1 LEERIPSLTYDIRE
15 ATIVLG
21 KITSLQRARLE
32 LQSLNLLTTPVA
44 LETQKDPDRSEEG
57 PRAKRIR
64 LSENPGLW
72 DGLRPLKAGDA
83 VERREGTEL
92 PCANTN
98 LHAMG
103 RLVEVVEIE
112 WFTDSIEA
120 GRILPVDRYILYR
133 GLVPEPQKT
142 LSSRSQATGGAAD
155 GTKTVTSKDSAVVR
169 RSSPQPVVPHRPALL
184 QQTTSE
190 HDAITGS
197 PELPAYLKS
206 SYSCQRPTP
215 AHPPNESFID
225 LLKRIRTIRILRK
238 DPVGERAYS
247 TAIAS
252 IAAYPHPIRTA
263 HGRSSAYPSAVSVQ
277 RGNIYKELER
287 LPGCSDKFIRLYQ
300 EWKATETLSEVEN
313 AKADPNMA
321 VIEMFYQIW
330 GVGDVTAR
338 NFHEKGEQGV
348 IITPSHQLS
357 D

>member
-1 LEERIPSLTYDIRE
+1 MELPFPPIFLLPRRLSEEEQSSLEERIPSLTYDIRE

-21 KITSLQRARLE
+21 KVTSLQRARLE

-44 LETQKDPDRSEEG
+44 LESQEDPDESEEG
-57 PRAKRIR
+57 PRAKRVR
-64 LSENPGLW
+64 LSENPDLW
-72 DGLRPLKAGDA
+72 DGLRPLKAGD
-83 VERREGTEL
+83 VVGRGEGPEL
-92 PCANTN
+92 RCANTN
-98 LHAMG
+98 LHATG
-103 RLVEVVEIE
+103 RLVEVVKIE
-112 WFTDSIEA
+112 WFTESVEE

-133 GLVPEPQKT
+133 GLVLEPQKT
-142 LSSRSQATGGAAD
+142 LGWRPQATGGAAD
-155 GTKTVTSKDSAVVR
+155 GTKTGTSKDITVVR

-263 HGRSSAYPSAVSVQ
+263 HGRPSAYPSVVSVR
-277 RGNIYKELER
+277 RGN
-287 LPGCSDKFIRLYQ
+287 S
-300 EWKATETLSEVEN
+300 
-313 AKADPNMA
+313 
-321 VIEMFYQIW
+321 
-330 GVGDVTAR
+330 
-338 NFHEKGEQGV
+338 
-348 IITPSHQLS
+348 
-357 D
+357 